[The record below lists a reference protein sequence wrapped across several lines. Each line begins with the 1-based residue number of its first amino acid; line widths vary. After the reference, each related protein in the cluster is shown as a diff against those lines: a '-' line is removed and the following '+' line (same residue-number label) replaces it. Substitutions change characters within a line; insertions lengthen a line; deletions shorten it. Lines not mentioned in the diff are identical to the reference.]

1 MINLSSGWDKSGPFL
16 PKPGHFFEFQKK
28 GTAGL
33 PPTPPH
39 PSYTPD
45 MKDFYSRIMEEYF

>member
-1 MINLSSGWDKSGPFL
+1 MINLTSRWTKSGPFL